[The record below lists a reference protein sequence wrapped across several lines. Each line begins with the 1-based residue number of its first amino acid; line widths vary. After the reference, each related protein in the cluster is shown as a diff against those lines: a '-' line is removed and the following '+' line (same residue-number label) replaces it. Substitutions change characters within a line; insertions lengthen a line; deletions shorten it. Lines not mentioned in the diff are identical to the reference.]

1 MTMLEIP
8 VIPVVVPLVQ
18 VAHVADGVGMQLG
31 QRLLHL
37 LVFLPKDLA
46 CRDRVDKQ
54 LTDDGQIG
62 CSAIAGGAVIALVR
76 LIFVLW

>member
-31 QRLLHL
+31 QCLFHL
-37 LVFLPKDLA
+37 LVLLAKDLA
-46 CRDRVDKQ
+46 CGDGVDKEFA
-54 LTDDGQIG
+54 DDGEIG

-76 LIFVLW
+76 LIFILW